1 MAEMSGECISLI
13 SNIRYPASLDHNMIY
28 GKISAGLEEGG
39 FTVESVDSLPPVH
52 FERDSDLV
60 MMLMDAYQ
68 SVTGDYDS
76 QPIAM
81 GGATYARAIPN
92 AISFGA
98 LFPYEEELAH
108 EPNEYQSIES
118 LNKAEQV
125 YYTALKRLTNNIL

>member
-1 MAEMSGECISLI
+1 MA
-13 SNIRYPASLDHNMIY
+13 IY
-28 GKISAGLEEGG
+28 WILK
-39 FTVESVDSLPPVH
+39 
-52 FERDSDLV
+52 LV
-60 MMLMDAYQ
+60 MPGSETKTVA
-68 SVTGDYDS
+68 DS
-76 QPIAM
+76 INEPGM

>member
-1 MAEMSGECISLI
+1 
-13 SNIRYPASLDHNMIY
+13 
-28 GKISAGLEEGG
+28 
-39 FTVESVDSLPPVH
+39 
-52 FERDSDLV
+52 

-68 SVTGDYDS
+68 SVTGYYDS